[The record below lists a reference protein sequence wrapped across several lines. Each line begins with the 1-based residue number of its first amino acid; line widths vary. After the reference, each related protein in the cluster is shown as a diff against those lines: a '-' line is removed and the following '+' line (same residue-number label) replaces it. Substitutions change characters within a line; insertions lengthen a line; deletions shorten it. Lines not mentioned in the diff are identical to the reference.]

1 MKVTSGRAY
10 EQVVKVNI
18 NTDIKEAERADG
30 DWMHAAQDTDQQW
43 AFLKTVTKFR
53 VPQKWRI
60 SSVAEKI
67 Q

>member
-30 DWMHAAQDTDQQW
+30 DWMHAAQDTDQQ
-43 AFLKTVTKFR
+43 
-53 VPQKWRI
+53 
-60 SSVAEKI
+60 
-67 Q
+67 